1 LAQILLADDNQ
12 VILQLLRRLIES
24 HAGWQVCGEAS
35 NGQQAL
41 AKAMELKPDV
51 MVLDF
56 AMPGLNGLQVAAEIS
71 RACPTLPMILHTI
84 HDFPEMISEAKKV
97 GIREVVS
104 KTDDSAR
111 LLDVMERLLAEKSST
126 AAAGALM
133 SSTQAAE
140 PGSKEEVN
148 EKLQNLQP
156 PEPN

>member
-35 NGQQAL
+35 DGQQAL
-41 AKAMELKPDV
+41 ARAIELKPDI

-56 AMPGLNGLQVAAEIS
+56 AMPGLNGLQVAGEIS
-71 RACPTLPMILHTI
+71 RACPGLPMILHTI
-84 HDFPEMISEAKKV
+84 HDFPEMISEARKV

-104 KTDDSAR
+104 KTDSSAR
-111 LLDVMERLLAEKSST
+111 LLDVMEKILQEKSAS
-126 AAAGALM
+126 AAAGALI
-133 SSTQAAE
+133 SPPQAETA
-140 PGSKEEVN
+140 SVEEAT
-148 EKLQNLQP
+148 EQLKKFQP